1 MNMVLEVAD
10 IQVESHQR
18 ADFEAAVALGLDTV
32 LSKSPGF
39 LSYEIQRCKET
50 PERYLLL
57 IEWENM
63 EDHTVGFRESDA
75 YAEWSAIVR
84 PFFAKAPYV
93 EHFEL
98 IGRKPAGG

>member
-1 MNMVLEVAD
+1 MVLEVAD
-10 IQVESHQR
+10 IRVEPNQR
-18 ADFEAAVALGLDTV
+18 TDFESAVALGLDSV

-39 LSYEIQRCKET
+39 ISYEIQRCKES

-57 IEWENM
+57 IEWETM
-63 EDHTVGFRESDA
+63 EDHTVGFR
-75 YAEWSAIVR
+75 AIVR
-84 PFFAKAPYV
+84 PFFAKAPHV